1 VSSVIINKIG
11 LVNSIG
17 LKPIPMDNKINRVQ
31 VIKIR
36 YVLIPAGIQLS
47 AALRNRPNLKSKADW
62 QKPGYHEIKEM
73 LGF

>member
-1 VSSVIINKIG
+1 
-11 LVNSIG
+11 
-17 LKPIPMDNKINRVQ
+17 MDNKINRVQ